1 MSGQS
6 ARVPYLNLKLQGFGS
21 TIFAEMTA
29 LAAETNSI
37 NLGQGFPNYDGPQG
51 TYFITVDIRPIQPDG
66 DGFAFCRELPHKC
79 GVVGIPN
86 VVFYDRDHQHEGR
99 HLVRFAFCQQY
110 AMIDDAVSRLK
121 TMS

>member
-6 ARVPYLNLKLQGFGS
+6 ARVPYLNSKLQGFGS

-29 LAAETNSI
+29 LAAA
-37 NLGQGFPNYDGPQG
+37 
-51 TYFITVDIRPIQPDG
+51 VDIRPIQPDG
-66 DGFAFCRELPHKC
+66 DGYAFCRELPHKC

-99 HLVRFAFCQQY
+99 HLVHFAFCKQY
-110 AMIDDAVSRLK
+110 LMIDDAVSRLK

>member
-6 ARVPYLNLKLQGFGS
+6 ARVPYLNSKLQGFGS

-29 LAAETNSI
+29 LAAA
-37 NLGQGFPNYDGPQG
+37 
-51 TYFITVDIRPIQPDG
+51 VDIRPIQPDG
-66 DGFAFCRELPHKC
+66 DGYAFCRELPHKC
-79 GVVGIPN
+79 GVVGAPN

-99 HLVRFAFCQQY
+99 HLVHFAFCKQY

>member
-6 ARVPYLNLKLQGFGS
+6 ARVPYLNSKLQGFGS

-29 LAAETNSI
+29 LSAETNSI
-37 NLGQGFPNYDGPQG
+37 NLGQGFPNYDGPQEVLDAA
-51 TYFITVDIRPIQPDG
+51 VDIRPIQPDG

-99 HLVRFAFCQQY
+99 HLVHFAFCKQY
-110 AMIDDAVSRLK
+110 LMIDDAVSRLK